1 MSKLVRTL
9 QGGLVGATAGMFIG
23 YMLTGNDDNKEVS
36 LPFDVPNV
44 QNDSEALN
52 LCLNLGDFRAFGN
65 ENFAVVCKNMDKLL
79 EFEKLVNDTSKPL
92 DAAVQK
98 EAFSAVFSIKESLKN
113 VKVSSDKMEDFE
125 NLKESFT
132 KYVDDKK
139 HNIMLGASL
148 RISEDYLLKDQQE
161 DNENK

>member
-1 MSKLVRTL
+1 MTK
-9 QGGLVGATAGMFIG
+9 
-23 YMLTGNDDNKEVS
+23 
-36 LPFDVPNV
+36 
-44 QNDSEALN
+44 
-52 LCLNLGDFRAFGN
+52 
-65 ENFAVVCKNMDKLL
+65 
-79 EFEKLVNDTSKPL
+79 SKPL

-98 EAFSAVFSIKESLKN
+98 EAFSAVFSIKESLKE
-113 VKVSSDKMEDFE
+113 VKVSADKMEDFE

-161 DNENK
+161 NDENK